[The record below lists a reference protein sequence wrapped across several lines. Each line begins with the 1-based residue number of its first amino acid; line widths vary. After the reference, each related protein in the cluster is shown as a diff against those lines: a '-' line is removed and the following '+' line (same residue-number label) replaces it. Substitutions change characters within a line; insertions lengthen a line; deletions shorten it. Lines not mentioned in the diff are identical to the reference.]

1 MERKTNRKK
10 WCYPAISLGLA
21 VLYAVLLLCAVQQW
35 LSPFLFF
42 EATFV
47 LLLLFVANA
56 ASGVTFSVLKKKT
69 HGLLP
74 PFCAQRPRPFFLCC
88 TAFSCRQW
96 FCYKKG

>member
-10 WCYPAISLGLA
+10 WWYPAISLGLA
-21 VLYAVLLLCAVQQW
+21 VLCAVQQW

-56 ASGVTFSVLKKKT
+56 ASGVTFSVLKKENAWFVAAFLCT
-69 HGLLP
+69 T
-74 PFCAQRPRPFFLCC
+74 AAAFFLVLYSFFMQ
-88 TAFSCRQW
+88 AMVLL
-96 FCYKKG
+96 

>member
-21 VLYAVLLLCAVQQW
+21 VLYAVL

-56 ASGVTFSVLKKKT
+56 ASGVTFSVLKKENAWFVAAFLCT
-69 HGLLP
+69 T
-74 PFCAQRPRPFFLCC
+74 AAAFFLVLYSFFMQ
-88 TAFSCRQW
+88 AMVLL
-96 FCYKKG
+96 

>member
-42 EATFV
+42 EAM
-47 LLLLFVANA
+47 FVANA
-56 ASGVTFSVLKKKT
+56 ASGVTFSVLKKENAWFVAAFLCT
-69 HGLLP
+69 T
-74 PFCAQRPRPFFLCC
+74 AAAFFLVLYSFFMQ
-88 TAFSCRQW
+88 AMVLL
-96 FCYKKG
+96 

>member
-56 ASGVTFSVLKKKT
+56 A
-69 HGLLP
+69 
-74 PFCAQRPRPFFLCC
+74 
-88 TAFSCRQW
+88 
-96 FCYKKG
+96 

>member
-47 LLLLFVANA
+47 LLLLFVANV
-56 ASGVTFSVLKKKT
+56 ASGVTFSVLKKENAWFVAAFLCT
-69 HGLLP
+69 T
-74 PFCAQRPRPFFLCC
+74 AAAFFLVLYSFFMQ
-88 TAFSCRQW
+88 AMVLL
-96 FCYKKG
+96 